1 MQFLKVLI
9 ENFDYQANGL
19 LDENASL
26 GESGRVENIKKSG
39 DEEDY
44 SNRVEFQKLNQSD
57 NHIEE
62 QVEDDEYDENPFQKE
77 LEEMRQKKKQMEENR
92 RLLK

>member
-1 MQFLKVLI
+1 M
-9 ENFDYQANGL
+9 
-19 LDENASL
+19 
-26 GESGRVENIKKSG
+26 GESGRLENLKKSG

-92 RLLK
+92 RLMKQ